1 MPADIEPPRR
11 IGFAATALFIYLIL
25 LAGYVLSYV
34 HRTAPAAIAG
44 ELTQA
49 FQVSGALL
57 GTLAATYFYVYTV
70 LQVPVGVLA
79 DTVGPRVV
87 VTAGAVVAAV
97 GSILFGL
104 APGWELAAVGRL
116 LVGMGV
122 AVTFVALLKVCANW
136 FPPQRFATF
145 NGITLLAGNLGAAAA
160 GAPLAWLV
168 TVASWRS
175 VFVGL
180 GLASLALAVL
190 TWIVVRDSPR
200 ECGFEVSYA
209 PPPAVATH
217 WAQALRAVLANP
229 ASWPGFFVNVGV
241 AGSFFAF
248 AGLWV
253 VPYLR
258 EGRGLSQAVASHH
271 ASLLV
276 LGVAAGSLVVGL
288 LSDRLRSR
296 IGVMRL
302 FALMY
307 ALSWL
312 PLVLRWEPSLALS
325 YAWFF
330 VMGLFVP
337 AFVLTWT
344 VAKEMNPPE
353 HAGMAV
359 SLVNVGIFLGAGI
372 LQPLAGALLDAV
384 RPVLGPTAAWDRA
397 IWLFAASAA
406 AGALCTLFVRHEYP
420 APAPAHSRRQ
430 TGAAA
435 TAARPGAGHGSVCHS
450 KRGNP

>member
-1 MPADIEPPRR
+1 MLRLRKLAETEADKPEHKLDL
-11 IGFAATALFIYLIL
+11 AL
-25 LAGYVLSYV
+25 
-34 HRTAPAAIAG
+34 
-44 ELTQA
+44 
-49 FQVSGALL
+49 ALL
-57 GTLAATYFYVYTV
+57 RTGAAAEAETLLDALPAN
-70 LQVPVGVLA
+70 LA
-79 DTVGPRVV
+79 QDDRALRGR
-87 VTAGAVVAAV
+87 AR
-97 GSILFGL
+97 L
-104 APGWELAAVGRL
+104 A
-116 LVGMGV
+116 
-122 AVTFVALLKVCANW
+122 FVALLKVCANW

-296 IGVMRL
+296 
-302 FALMY
+302 
-307 ALSWL
+307 
-312 PLVLRWEPSLALS
+312 S